1 MSDTALSG
9 APPAARSED
18 SWSQQQR
25 YNFSGRVLL
34 TAVVILF
41 VIAVVFAVTRVL
53 LYYLVVRPG
62 GGGGGRR
69 RGVLAGGILRS
80 LNSLGVSGRRGLDA
94 SALAAL
100 PVTAYRKNGGGGGG
114 GEGSNRGG
122 PGATAADCAVCLS
135 ELADG
140 EKVRELP
147 NCRHVF
153 HVECVDAWLRSR
165 TTCPLCRA
173 EAEVPKARASA
184 AATATAQS
192 SSSLGDGGI
201 TVVVTI
207 HGGSDEAGG
216 RSTALT
222 GQPGSSNSPSC
233 EAARN

>member
-1 MSDTALSG
+1 MSETASSG
-9 APPAARSED
+9 LPPAPRSED
-18 SWSQQQR
+18 GWNQQQR

-41 VIAVVFAVTRVL
+41 VIAVVFAITRVL
-53 LYYLVVRPG
+53 LYYFVVRPSGG

-69 RGVLAGGILRS
+69 GLAGGIFRS
-80 LNSLGVSGRRGLDA
+80 LSSFGMSSRRGLDA

-100 PVTAYRKNGGGGGG
+100 PVTAYRKNGGSV
-114 GEGSNRGG
+114 GEGSNRGAL
-122 PGATAADCAVCLS
+122 GAAADCAVCLS

-173 EAEVPKARASA
+173 EAELPNARAEA
-184 AATATAQS
+184 AQS
-192 SSSLGDGGI
+192 SAGTSSLGAGGI
-201 TVVVTI
+201 TVAVTI
-207 HGGSDEAGG
+207 HGGSDDANGG
-216 RSTALT
+216 RDARGTTALT
-222 GQPGSSNSPSC
+222 GLRGSSLLQY
-233 EAARN
+233 

>member
-18 SWSQQQR
+18 SWSQQQS

-69 RGVLAGGILRS
+69 RGGLAGGILRS

-100 PVTAYRKNGGGGGG
+100 PVTAYRKNGGGAVVGGLQPRRAWRHRRRLRRVSVGARRRREGAGAAQLPARLPRGVRRRVAALQDHVSALPGRGGSTQGEGFGGG
-114 GEGSNRGG
+114 
-122 PGATAADCAVCLS
+122 D
-135 ELADG
+135 
-140 EKVRELP
+140 
-147 NCRHVF
+147 
-153 HVECVDAWLRSR
+153 
-165 TTCPLCRA
+165 
-173 EAEVPKARASA
+173 
-184 AATATAQS
+184 
-192 SSSLGDGGI
+192 GDGA
-201 TVVVTI
+201 VVVV
-207 HGGSDEAGG
+207 
-216 RSTALT
+216 
-222 GQPGSSNSPSC
+222 
-233 EAARN
+233 AR

>member
-9 APPAARSED
+9 APPAPRSED
-18 SWSQQQR
+18 SWNQQQSF
-25 YNFSGRVLL
+25 NFSGRVLL
-34 TAVVILF
+34 TAVIILF
-41 VIAVVFAVTRVL
+41 VIAVVFAITRVL
-53 LYYLVVRPG
+53 LYYLVVRPSV

-69 RGVLAGGILRS
+69 RGLAGGIFRS
-80 LNSLGVSGRRGLDA
+80 LNSFGVSGRRGLDA

-100 PVTAYRKNGGGGGG
+100 PVTAYRKNGDGGSGG
-114 GEGSNRGG
+114 GEGSNHGG

-184 AATATAQS
+184 AVAAQS
-192 SSSLGDGGI
+192 SSSLGAGGI

-216 RSTALT
+216 RSTTLT
-222 GQPGSSNSPSC
+222 GQPGSSQLS
-233 EAARN
+233 

>member
-18 SWSQQQR
+18 SWSQQQS

-69 RGVLAGGILRS
+69 RGGLAGGILRS
-80 LNSLGVSGRRGLDA
+80 LNSLG
-94 SALAAL
+94 
-100 PVTAYRKNGGGGGG
+100 
-114 GEGSNRGG
+114 
-122 PGATAADCAVCLS
+122 VCLS